1 MNILY
6 IIGYIKKILKINE
19 GHSLFVDVAGSVIA
33 MTTTIGDLAEKHTDV
48 DGFVYL
54 RVKT

>member
-1 MNILY
+1 MNVLY

-19 GHSLFVDVAGSVIA
+19 GHSIFVDVAGSVIG
-33 MTTTIGDLAEKHTDV
+33 MTTTIADLAEKHTDV
-48 DGFVYL
+48 DGFVYI